1 MAVND
6 VVTAHSSVADTAS
19 LTIQPGTGA
28 EWLIKNIYFGGAV
41 ELYRTDGTNAI
52 KIDADPSAGR
62 LSGSWLLTNGVYLA
76 LKNVSGGAAYL
87 GYDGMVT
94 K

>member
-6 VVTAHSSVADTAS
+6 VVTAHSSVADKAS

-28 EWLIKNIYFGGAV
+28 EWLIKNVYFGGAV

-52 KIDADPSAGR
+52 KIDSDSSGGR
-62 LSGSWLLTNGVYLA
+62 MTGSWLLTNGVYLS
-76 LKNVSGGAAYL
+76 LKNVSGAAAYL
-87 GYDGMVT
+87 GYDGLVT

>member
-6 VVTAHSSVADTAS
+6 VVTAHSSIADGSS
-19 LTIQPGTGA
+19 LTIQPGSGA

-52 KIDADPSAGR
+52 KIDSDPSAGR